1 MVDLVA
7 EVNIEAMEAMEGAR
21 VEAMVAVGVTKET
34 EEIKT
39 KIEAC
44 KALVGKNSLESGDYG
59 E

>member
-1 MVDLVA
+1 VVDLVA
-7 EVNIEAMEAMEGAR
+7 EVNIEAMEGAR
-21 VEAMVAVGVTKET
+21 VEAMVAVGVTKGT

>member
-1 MVDLVA
+1 MEVITVVDLVA
-7 EVNIEAMEAMEGAR
+7 EVNIEAMEG
-21 VEAMVAVGVTKET
+21 VVGVTKET

-44 KALVGKNSLESGDYG
+44 KALVGKRIKISVITYG

>member
-7 EVNIEAMEAMEGAR
+7 EVNKEAMEG
-21 VEAMVAVGVTKET
+21 VVGVVGVVGATKET
-34 EEIKT
+34 EEIRT

-44 KALVGKNSLESGDYG
+44 KALVGKRIKILVITYG